1 MLEHGNQLQLNVNM
15 IKIDRRGDRL
25 LSRRRFLSTV
35 LGGAATAYAAPSLL
49 DCFRRETSLIAEAA
63 ELSREAVTVD
73 LHCHP
78 NLGGS
83 RKLAEFDSDVP
94 DNMRA
99 GGLDAGVFAVRGDHG
114 TIRRNSSGRYAEYRK
129 ANPGELFQGS
139 QDQLDK
145 VLKAIKAE
153 KIGLAQSPVDIL
165 EAKKKGLPCAI
176 LAIEGSDPLEG
187 DLSRVKF
194 FYDIGVRVLQ
204 LMHYRIN
211 EIGDIQTEDPRHKGL
226 TAFGLDVV
234 KEMNKLGV
242 VIDVAHASSDTLS
255 AVLAASRH
263 PVICS
268 HTGAYALRTNAR
280 HLENKDMTAI
290 AKKGGVIGVWPLLR
304 RRDNFQTYLRELDYV
319 KNLVGADHVGIGTDL
334 FGIASETAIPTHKE
348 FALIPAGL
356 LSRGYP
362 ETDVMKIVGGNFM
375 RVFREVVASAG

>member
-1 MLEHGNQLQLNVNM
+1 MA
-15 IKIDRRGDRL
+15 D
-25 LSRRRFLSTV
+25 
-35 LGGAATAYAAPSLL
+35 
-49 DCFRRETSLIAEAA
+49 
-63 ELSREAVTVD
+63 
-73 LHCHP
+73 
-78 NLGGS
+78 
-83 RKLAEFDSDVP
+83 FDSAVP

-129 ANPGELFQGS
+129 AEPGELFQGS

-145 VLKAIKAE
+145 VLKAVKAGS
-153 KIGLAQSPVDIL
+153 IGLVQSPADIV
-165 EAKKKGLPCAI
+165 EKKNKGLPCAV

-226 TAFGLDVV
+226 TAFGRDVV
-234 KEMNKLGV
+234 KEMNKLGM

-255 AVLAASRH
+255 GVLAASQH

-280 HLENKDMTAI
+280 HLENKDMTTI
-290 AKKGGVIGVWPLLR
+290 ARKGGVIGVWPLLR

-356 LSRGYP
+356 LSRGYS
-362 ETDVMKIVGGNFM
+362 ETDVVKIVGGNFM
-375 RVFREVVASAG
+375 RVFREVAQSADK